1 MHNNTLKHLWIVITK
16 ELWYVA
22 IEDVQQRLL
31 LFNFKIIL
39 DSQETE
45 IVARIKY
52 DGSVSSLQ
60 TLSGQN
66 CVSIEADDISWI
78 QIHSIDSNI
87 FKLAG

>member
-39 DSQETE
+39 DSRETE

-52 DGSVSSLQ
+52 DGSVSELRF
-60 TLSGQN
+60 
-66 CVSIEADDISWI
+66 D
-78 QIHSIDSNI
+78 
-87 FKLAG
+87 